1 MTYHHHRSH
10 HRCYFSAIQIYSYS
24 GQPSSQLSNITEIR
38 DIHRGV
44 HRSRLREIVF
54 PSSKI
59 PRFSFPPGRWLINL
73 SNLSMPNFTLTTLRG
88 LCNNFPR
95 LKHCDVTIALAE
107 REYTLNIPCTC
118 NVGSRVPPKFLEFS
132 EICDVCEI
140 QTSNT
145 RSHSLRWSQEIWLG
159 AKKILFTYLPRIIS
173 LHSLILEYIWNQIQI
188 QLEIFPKRRKKKKK
202 SIFHPSKRTRF
213 TSQLDDSKISSK
225 QSIIEAANRKNDSVN
240 PAWMIPVLPE
250 ASITNPLPWF
260 FAISPSRESAS
271 TTPRWSIKRQI
282 LLNRKA
288 RWKNR
293 ECLPFSFLPPF
304 LSNRSI
310 NERRKGSI
318 DR

>member
-10 HRCYFSAIQIYSYS
+10 HRYFSAIQIYSYS

-188 QLEIFPKRRKKKKK
+188 QLEIFPKRKKKKK
-202 SIFHPSKRTRF
+202 KEIHFSPFKTNSIHKPTRRF
-213 TSQLDDSKISSK
+213 QNLL
-225 QSIIEAANRKNDSVN
+225 EAKYHRGCE
-240 PAWMIPVLPE
+240 PQE
-250 ASITNPLPWF
+250 
-260 FAISPSRESAS
+260 
-271 TTPRWSIKRQI
+271 RQ
-282 LLNRKA
+282 R
-288 RWKNR
+288 
-293 ECLPFSFLPPF
+293 
-304 LSNRSI
+304 
-310 NERRKGSI
+310 
-318 DR
+318 

>member
-10 HRCYFSAIQIYSYS
+10 HRYFSAIQIYSYS

-159 AKKILFTYLPRIIS
+159 AKKILFTYLSRIIS

-188 QLEIFPKRRKKKKK
+188 QLEIFPKRKKEKKKNPFFTLQNELDSQANSTIPK
-202 SIFHPSKRTRF
+202 SPRSKVSSRLRTARTTALIPHEWSQFSRKHQSPTPSPNSSLSRRRGNRHR
-213 TSQLDDSKISSK
+213 QRRDDQSNVKYYLIERLVGKI
-225 QSIIEAANRKNDSVN
+225 ENAC
-240 PAWMIPVLPE
+240 P
-250 ASITNPLPWF
+250 
-260 FAISPSRESAS
+260 SPS
-271 TTPRWSIKRQI
+271 
-282 LLNRKA
+282 
-288 RWKNR
+288 
-293 ECLPFSFLPPF
+293 FPPF
-304 LSNRSI
+304 FRIGQLTRGG
-310 NERRKGSI
+310 K